1 MSSLLSDYSARIA
14 TLSKELG
21 IPPRYAETRHL
32 TLQREAI
39 ELVSIGPDDLGR
51 DCRLAPPAAQAWLAM
66 RQRAQTSDVHLVPL
80 SGFRSVERQVEII
93 RGKLAL
99 GEIVEEILTSI
110 AVPGYSEHH
119 SGRAIDIG
127 SSEGLPLVEAF
138 ADTKSYA
145 WLARHAGDFGFRL
158 SFPRNNP
165 YGFIYE
171 PWHWCWQEETSPRF
185 EI

>member
-1 MSSLLSDYSARIA
+1 MSSLLSEYSARVA
-14 TLSKELG
+14 ALGKELG
-21 IPPRYAETRHL
+21 IPPRHAETRHL
-32 TLQREAI
+32 TLQREAV
-39 ELVSIGPDDLGR
+39 ELASIGPDDLGR
-51 DCRLAPPAAQAWLAM
+51 DCRLAPSAAKAWLAM
-66 RQRAQTSDVHLVPL
+66 RQRAHTSDIQLIPL
-80 SGFRSVERQVEII
+80 SGFRSVERQAEII

-99 GEIVEEILTSI
+99 GESIEEILTSI

-119 SGRAIDIG
+119 TGCAIDVG
-127 SSEGLPLVEAF
+127 SSDVLSLVEAF

-171 PWHWCWQEETSPRF
+171 PWHWCWHE
-185 EI
+185 